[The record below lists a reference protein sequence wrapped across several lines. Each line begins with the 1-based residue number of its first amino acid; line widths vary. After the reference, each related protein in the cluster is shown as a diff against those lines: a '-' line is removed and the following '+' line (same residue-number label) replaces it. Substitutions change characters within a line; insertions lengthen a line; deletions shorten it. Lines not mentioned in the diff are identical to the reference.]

1 MVNELT
7 VALASIALAISSLVL
22 AQLKRKA
29 NKHELD
35 ETTVSITELQQQI
48 LIYLSEV
55 TALRTQIKELQSE
68 VDRLANE
75 NLRLLR
81 ALTRLRNNDS

>member
-29 NKHELD
+29 NRHELD

-48 LIYLSEV
+48 LIYLSEE

>member
-29 NKHELD
+29 NRHELD